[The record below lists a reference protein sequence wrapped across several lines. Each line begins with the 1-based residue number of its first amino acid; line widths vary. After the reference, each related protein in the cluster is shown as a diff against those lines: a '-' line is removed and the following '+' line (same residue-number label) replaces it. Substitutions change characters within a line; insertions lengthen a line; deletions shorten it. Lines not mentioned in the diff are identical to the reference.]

1 MDWGSLLIPAGLGG
15 AVILTSFV
23 SGVFGMAG
31 GIILLAIL
39 IGSGM
44 DVAPAMAFHGVAQ
57 ASGNI
62 WRAWLWRRHVDVR
75 ILAWFSL
82 GALSA
87 FALFTVIRFV
97 PDRATVL
104 ILLGLV
110 PFLTL
115 GLPERIVPQAD
126 RKGGAVACGAS
137 SMGIT
142 LLAGVAGPLVDAFF
156 VRMKR
161 DRRDVVATKAGCAF
175 IGNSLKTVYFAW
187 ISAASLSLDITLGI
201 VAVGASIIGT
211 TLSRRVLEG
220 MSDHHF
226 RRWTQAI
233 ILVIGTI
240 SIAMG
245 IADLWRS

>member
-1 MDWGSLLIPAGLGG
+1 MDWSALLIPAGLG
-15 AVILTSFV
+15 ASVILTSFV

-39 IGSGM
+39 LGSGM

-57 ASGNI
+57 ASGNA
-62 WRAWLWRRHVDVR
+62 WRAWLWRRHVDWR
-75 ILAWFSL
+75 ILVWFAM
-82 GALSA
+82 GAISA
-87 FALFTVIRFV
+87 FAMFSVIRFV

-115 GLPERIVPQAD
+115 MMPERIVPQAD
-126 RKGGAVACGAS
+126 RPAGAVACGAS
-137 SMGIT
+137 SVGIT

-161 DRRDVVATKAGCAF
+161 DRRDVVATKAVCAF
-175 IGNSLKTVYFAW
+175 IGNSLKTIYFSWA
-187 ISAASLSLDITLGI
+187 SAASLSLDLTLGV
-201 VAVGASIIGT
+201 VAVGASIVGT
-211 TLSRRVLEG
+211 TLSRKVLDG
-220 MSDHHF
+220 MSDSHF
-226 RRWTQAI
+226 RRWTQTI
-233 ILVIGTI
+233 IIIIGTV

-245 IADLWRS
+245 IRDLLRP